1 MTSVNFDYADMQRLI
16 GKKMPQDEVLEKL
29 QLIGS
34 DTGDTVPGSEEM
46 TVEFFPN
53 RPDMYSV
60 EGIARAMRAFL
71 GIEPGL
77 KTYRVED
84 SDIRAIVTPEV
95 RKVRPYFMCAAVTGV
110 EVDDTVLRSIM
121 EMQEKLHITLGR
133 KRTKLAIGIHDLDK
147 VRPPF
152 TFEAVDPDGFSFVP
166 LTKTER
172 MTMRE
177 ILTKHEKGKAYAHL
191 MEGAEK
197 FPVIVDADG
206 KVLSFPPIINGAL
219 TAVTTSTRNLFVDV
233 TGFDA
238 AVVEECVNIVT
249 TAIAERGGTIR
260 KVHMEGAPKESY
272 PNLEPHEMT
281 VSLKEC
287 GRFVGFAFTPEQAVE
302 ALGRMGVGAECEG
315 DRLTVRIP
323 AYRTD
328 FLHDAD
334 VYEDVAIG
342 FGFDRYG
349 KGRYEASQTFG
360 RLLPETAFSD
370 KVKDIMVGLGYT
382 ELTTLT
388 LSNRRD
394 EFELSGFPEVDSVTV
409 KNPITEDHTCLRSYL
424 MPSLM
429 KILRHNKHRDLPQ
442 RIFEVGFV
450 IRDAR
455 SALHLCA
462 LQAASKSSF
471 TEIKSLTESVLRE
484 MGVNYTFEN
493 CDYRTFVPGRGAF
506 VTADGERIGV
516 FGEMSPKTITDYEMT
531 HPVSMLEIDL
541 TGMIAKSSGRLF

>member
-1 MTSVNFDYADMQRLI
+1 MTSVNFGYTDLQNLI
-16 GKKMPQDEVLEKL
+16 GRRMPQDEVLEKL

-34 DTGDTVPGSEEM
+34 DTGDTVPGSEDM

-77 KTYRVED
+77 RTYKVED
-84 SDIRAIVTPEV
+84 SDIKAVVTPEV
-95 RKVRPYFMCAAVTGV
+95 REIRPYFMCAAVTGV
-110 EVDDTVLRSIM
+110 EVDDTFLRSMM

-147 VRPPF
+147 VRSPF
-152 TFEAVDPDGFSFVP
+152 TFKAVDPDTFSFVP

-177 ILTKHEKGKAYAHL
+177 ILTEHEKGRAYAHL
-191 MEGAEK
+191 MEGMDR

-219 TAVTTSTRNLFVDV
+219 TAVTVSTRNLFVDV

-238 AVVEECVNIVT
+238 GAVEECVNIVT
-249 TAIAERGGTIR
+249 TALAERGGTIR
-260 KVHMEGAPKESY
+260 RVHMEGAPKESY
-272 PNLEPHEMT
+272 PNLEPREMT

-287 GRFVGFAFTPEQAVE
+287 GRFVGVDFAPEQAVE
-302 ALGRMGVGAECEG
+302 ALGRMGIGAECEG
-315 DRLTVRIP
+315 DRLTAHIP

-342 FGFDRYG
+342 YGFDRYG
-349 KGRYEASQTFG
+349 KGGFEVSQTFG
-360 RLLPETAFSD
+360 KLLPETAFAD
-370 KVKDIMVGLGYT
+370 KVRDIMVGLGYT

-394 EFELSGFPEVDSVTV
+394 EFELSGLPEVDSVTV

-429 KILRHNKHRDLPQ
+429 RILRHNKHHDLPQ

-450 IRDAR
+450 IRDAK
-455 SALHLCA
+455 SSMHLCA

-471 TEIKSLTESVLRE
+471 TEVKSLTESVLRE
-484 MGVNYTFEN
+484 MDVKYTFEN
-493 CDYRTFVPGRGAF
+493 CDYGTFVPGRGAF
-506 VTADGERIGV
+506 VNVDGERIGV
-516 FGEMSPKTITDYEMT
+516 FGEMSPKTITGYEMT
-531 HPVSMLEIDL
+531 HPVTMLEMDL
-541 TGMIAKSSGRLF
+541 GSITARKSGRLF

>member
-1 MTSVNFDYADMQRLI
+1 MTNVNFGYTDLQKLI

-77 KTYRVED
+77 RTYRVED

-95 RKVRPYFMCAAVTGV
+95 KKVRPYFMCAAVTGV

-152 TFEAVDPDGFSFVP
+152 TFEAVDPDAFSFVP

-191 MEGAEK
+191 VEGAEK

-206 KVLSFPPIINGAL
+206 EVLSFPPIINGAL

-238 AVVEECVNIVT
+238 AAVEECVNIVT
-249 TAIAERGGTIR
+249 TALAERGGTIR
-260 KVHMEGAPKESY
+260 RVHMKGAPKESY
-272 PNLEPHEMT
+272 PNLEPREMT
-281 VSLKEC
+281 VSLGEC

-302 ALGRMGVGAECEG
+302 ALGRMGIGAECKG
-315 DRLTVRIP
+315 DKLTVRIP

-349 KGRYEASQTFG
+349 RGKYEASQTFG
-360 RLLPETAFSD
+360 KLLPETAFSE

-388 LSNRRD
+388 LSNSRD
-394 EFELSGFPEVDSVTV
+394 EFELSGLPEVDSVTV

-450 IRDAR
+450 IRDAK
-455 SALHLCA
+455 SVLHLCA

-471 TEIKSLTESVLRE
+471 TEIKSTTESVLRE

-493 CDYRTFVPGRGAF
+493 CDYQTFVPGRGAF
-506 VTADGERIGV
+506 VTADGEHIGV
-516 FGEMSPKTITDYEMT
+516 FGEMSPKTITNYEMT
-531 HPVSMLEIDL
+531 HPVTMLEIDL
-541 TGMIAKSSGRLF
+541 TGIIAKSSGRLF